1 MNFSGV
7 WTKQESIEH
16 EMADIPLSNRYRP
29 EVVTARLGEWRTRD
43 VSACSS
49 RDPRP
54 ATRKSERSE
63 LSTSLCYSHVR
74 YPSGSP
80 DFIVAIAACTG
91 GLPLMPH
98 HWNGRT
104 GRDGIVRVEP
114 GASAPTG
121 LARRQAHHGR
131 RRSALLTWERGEV
144 AGMIYCIA
152 IGKAC
157 RCTCLC
163 TYCSSSF
170 RIACHCSDCP
180 AFFRRGPCRLLW
192 LEVEA
197 PRHLVPTI

>member
-1 MNFSGV
+1 
-7 WTKQESIEH
+7 
-16 EMADIPLSNRYRP
+16 MADIPLSIICPIDTGNRS
-29 EVVTARLGEWRTRD
+29 EVVTARHGVANPRC
-43 VSACSS
+43 VSTFIK
-49 RDPRP
+49 RP
-54 ATRKSERSE
+54 AKSEM
-63 LSTSLCYSHVR
+63 STSLCYPHVG

-104 GRDGIVRVEP
+104 GRDGVVRVEP
-114 GASAPTG
+114 GASAPAG

-144 AGMIYCIA
+144 ASMIYCTA

-170 RIACHCSDCP
+170 RIAYHCSDCP
-180 AFFRRGPCRLLW
+180 AFFRRGPF
-192 LEVEA
+192 
-197 PRHLVPTI
+197 